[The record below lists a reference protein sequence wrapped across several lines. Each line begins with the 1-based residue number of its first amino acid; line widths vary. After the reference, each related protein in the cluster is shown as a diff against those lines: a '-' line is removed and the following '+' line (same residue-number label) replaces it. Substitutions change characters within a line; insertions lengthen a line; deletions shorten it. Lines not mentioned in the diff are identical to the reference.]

1 MHGKVCVR
9 EFLCVCV
16 RRTEKYSGATALM
29 ERPEPPTRLTDDLS
43 VKRRRKGAEEEE
55 KE

>member
-9 EFLCVCV
+9 EFLCVCG

-29 ERPEPPTRLTDDLS
+29 ETPEPPTRLTDDLS
-43 VKRRRKGAEEEE
+43 VKRRRKGGEEEE